1 MQPLT
6 NVAVS
11 AARRAGDVIL
21 SYYRRGDTGDV
32 TRKSENDYVTEADQ
46 RAEASIIE
54 SIRRSYPDHAF
65 LAEESGESDNT
76 GESDTMW
83 IIDPI
88 DGTTNFMHGI
98 PHFCV
103 SIACQVKGVVETAVI
118 YDPAKDELFTAERG
132 SGASVDG
139 RRMRV
144 SKNIKLREA
153 ILSTGFAYRRNH
165 DIATHMPLYNRLLS
179 ASGHIRSSGSAALDL
194 AYVAAGRLD
203 GYWEMGLSPWDMAA
217 GMLMVRA
224 AGGIASD
231 SHDNEVNPLDTGN
244 ILAANPKLYPQL
256 LEKISKTPRG

>member
-6 NVAVS
+6 NVAVN

-21 SYYRRGDTGDV
+21 SYYRRGETGEV
-32 TRKSENDYVTEADQ
+32 TRKSDNDYVTEADQ
-46 RAEASIIE
+46 RAEAVIID
-54 SIRRSYPDHAF
+54 IIQRSYPDHAF
-65 LAEESGESDNT
+65 LAEESGET
-76 GESDTMW
+76 GGDSDTVW

-103 SIACQVKGVVETAVI
+103 SIACQVKGVLEHAVI
-118 YDPAKDELFTAERG
+118 YDPVKDELFTADRG
-132 SGASVDG
+132 AGATLDG

-144 SKNIKLREA
+144 SKTIKLREA
-153 ILSTGFAYRRNH
+153 TLSTGFAYRRDG
-165 DIATHMPLYNRLLS
+165 DIATYLPLYNRLLS
-179 ASGHIRSSGSAALDL
+179 ASAHVRGMGSAALDL

-203 GYWEMGLSPWDMAA
+203 GYWEIGLSPWDIAA
-217 GMLMVRA
+217 GTLMVRA

-231 SHDNEVNPLDTGN
+231 AHDNDANPLDTGN

-256 LEKISKTPRG
+256 LDKISKTPRG